1 MDDNV
6 TLSDGVMH
14 SLIPQDYGIELS
26 KSAGGQRKS
35 IKLLRRNSIDGND
48 GV

>member
-6 TLSDGVMH
+6 TLSDVVMH

-26 KSAGGQRKS
+26 MSAGIQR
-35 IKLLRRNSIDGND
+35 
-48 GV
+48 